1 VTVDADPPIR
11 AAGDVERI
19 AIGPSAPAIPVDAW
33 RRGIGVAC
41 PVVGHP
47 RVETPMIDDGEWAGV
62 PIGGLGTG
70 SIGRTFRGDFARW
83 HLEVGKHVF
92 RPSPV
97 NGFAIHVGAADGEQA
112 RTTLLTALRPTGL
125 PSIVATLPP
134 GLGTYHALFPR
145 AWQTFE
151 PAELGVRV
159 VGEQLSPVIAHDLES
174 SALPLGVFDWWI
186 ENPSSESRAVGLLLA
201 WEDPAA
207 SQGVPTSRSGH
218 EAIGTRDA
226 RGVVLRSAPGAP
238 TGLRGTLAIAA
249 RRDEGLAIST
259 RYGLDQAG
267 LANAWTDF
275 AMDGRLDEADGPAAA
290 DGSKGLA
297 AAIAVSATLAPGE
310 RRAIRFAIAW
320 DLPMVEF
327 GAGRRWWKRYTRSW
341 GRTGEN
347 AWDLATH
354 ALARADTW
362 RSAIEAWQAPVLDD
376 PERPAWYKAALFNEL
391 YFLVDGGSFWDGGEV
406 GGAEPEPGDPGRFA
420 LLECIDYPF
429 YDTVDVDFYAS
440 FAMLATFPTL
450 EARGIRDLLAVVPG
464 GDPTMVTIQA
474 TGLSAIRKA
483 PWAVPHDVGGPDDD
497 PFHRPN
503 WYRYQDVNAWKD
515 LAPKLVLQTWR
526 DVVLGD
532 DDALIAEALPTLE
545 RVMANLETT
554 DTDGDGLPDHDGMPD
569 QTYDTWP
576 MTGPSA
582 YGGSL
587 YLGALAALEAMNRRV
602 GNEARADALAE
613 RRARAAEAFERR
625 LWRGSHYAYDDGG
638 AVSSDSVM
646 ADQLAGQWYAD
657 TTGLGDLVAP
667 ARTLA
672 ALRTIHEL
680 NVVAY
685 GDGLWGAVNG
695 MHLDATVDDS
705 SEQSAE
711 VWVGTTYALAAFM
724 IGRGLLEEGWET
736 ARGAA
741 AVTYERG
748 LWFRTPEAYDR
759 HGNFRASL
767 YLRPLAIW
775 AIEDALRRRR
785 AGAGGSGDH
794 PAT

>member
-1 VTVDADPPIR
+1 MKAV
-11 AAGDVERI
+11 AGTE
-19 AIGPSAPAIPVDAW
+19 APATGPSAPIVPVHAW
-33 RRGIGVAC
+33 RRGIGVPC
-41 PVVGHP
+41 PDVGHP
-47 RVETPMIDDGEWAGV
+47 RVDTPMIDDGEWAGV

-97 NGFAIHVGAADGEQA
+97 NGFAIHVGAADGEEA
-112 RTTLLTALRPTGL
+112 RTTLLSALRPAGL
-125 PSIVATLPP
+125 PPVVATLPP

-151 PAELGVRV
+151 PAELGVRL
-159 VGEQLSPVIAHDLES
+159 VGEQLSPVIAHDLEA
-174 SALPLGVFDWWI
+174 SALPVGVFDWWI
-186 ENPSSESRAVGLLLA
+186 ENPSSESRTIGVLLA
-201 WEDPAA
+201 WEDAAA
-207 SQGVPTSRSGH
+207 SQGVATAGSRH
-218 EAIGTRDA
+218 EAAGSASA
-226 RGVVLRSAPGAP
+226 RGVVLHSAPGAP
-238 TGLRGTLAIAA
+238 TGLGGTFAIAA
-249 RRDEGLAIST
+249 RADDGLAISS
-259 RYGLDQAG
+259 RSGLDSYGLA
-267 LANAWTDF
+267 AAWADF
-275 AMDGRLDEADGPAAA
+275 ATDGRLDNADGPPAA
-290 DGSKGLA
+290 DASEGLVA
-297 AAIAVSATLAPGE
+297 TIAVTATLAPGE
-310 RRAIRFAIAW
+310 RRSIRFAIAW

-327 GAGRRWWKRYTRSW
+327 GAGRRWWKRYTRTW
-341 GRTGEN
+341 GRTGKG
-347 AWDLATH
+347 AWDLAIH
-354 ALARADTW
+354 AIDKADAW
-362 RSAIEAWQAPVLDD
+362 RSAIETWQAPVLDD
-376 PERPAWYKAALFNEL
+376 PERPSWYKSALFNEL
-391 YFLVDGGSFWDGGEV
+391 YFLVDGGTFWEGGEV
-406 GGAEPEPGDPGRFA
+406 GGADPEPDDPGRFA

-440 FAMLATFPTL
+440 FAILDLFPQL
-450 EARGIRDLLAVVPG
+450 ELRGIRDLLAVVPG
-464 GDPTMVTIQA
+464 GDPAMVTIQA
-474 TGLSAIRKA
+474 TDLPAVRKA

-497 PFHRPN
+497 PFHRSN
-503 WYRYQDVNAWKD
+503 WYRYQDVNVWKD
-515 LAPKLVLQTWR
+515 LAPKLVLQVWR

-532 DDALIAEALPTLE
+532 DDPLIAEALPTLG
-545 RVMANLETT
+545 RVMANLEAT
-554 DTDGDGLPDHDGMPD
+554 DTDGDGLPDHDGIPD

-582 YGGSL
+582 YGGGL

-602 GNEARADALAE
+602 GNEERADALAE
-613 RRARAAEAFERR
+613 RRARAVEAFERR

-657 TTGLGDLVAP
+657 VTGLGDLVAP
-667 ARTLA
+667 VRTVA
-672 ALRTIHEL
+672 SLRTIHEL

-685 GDGLWGAVNG
+685 GDGLRGAVNG
-695 MHLDATVDDS
+695 MRLDGTVDDS

-724 IGRGLLEEGWET
+724 IGRGLIGEGWET

-759 HGNFRASL
+759 RSNFRASL

-785 AGAGGSGDH
+785 AA
-794 PAT
+794 PKP